1 MCGRFIQQ
9 VCQAY
14 QELATTG
21 VASQQTLDLL
31 HADSPVSVTRD
42 IKIPTLLVQGEQD
55 TLFGLDQAD
64 ANARQIT
71 QAGGKVKVIWY
82 AGGHDGGQPDTD
94 LRAEIRL
101 IGEELIEVSATMS
114 RF

>member
-1 MCGRFIQQ
+1 MFKKSWASLFFAEGLGGGSSLCGRFIQQ

-21 VASQQTLDLL
+21 TPSQQTIDLL
-31 HADSPVSVTRD
+31 RADSPVSVTHD
-42 IKIPTLLVQGEQD
+42 IKVPTLLVQGEQD

-71 QAGGKVKVIWY
+71 RGWRAGQ
-82 AGGHDGGQPDTD
+82 GHLVRG
-94 LRAEIRL
+94 RA
-101 IGEELIEVSATMS
+101 
-114 RF
+114 